1 MTLDAR
7 VDRRQFLR
15 VSALAG
21 GGLLLG
27 TFLDATATGELLA
40 AGAPRRPAADFT
52 PNAFIRLSPDG
63 SVTIIAKNP
72 EVGQGIKTMLP
83 MLIAEELDVDWAS
96 VKIEQAGLDTT
107 KFTNQVAGG
116 STATPNHWL
125 PLRRVGAAARAMLV
139 GAAAQTWGVP
149 AAECETAS
157 GTVTHRASGRT
168 LKYADLLERAATI
181 PAPELDKVALK
192 DPKSFRIIGTRVR
205 GVDNHA
211 IITGKPLYGID
222 ITMPGMLYAVYEKS
236 PVFGGAVK
244 SANLDEIRRE
254 PGVRHAFVVERVG
267 TSPEG
272 LLGGVAIVADS
283 WWLARSA
290 RRKLKV
296 EWDEGPMASLSSADI
311 ASTAAELAKKA
322 PQRTLRKDGDVDA
335 ALANGKVVRAAYF
348 YPFLAHAPLEPQ
360 NCTAHFK
367 DGKLELWAPT
377 QTPDGARRLCMTA
390 LGLKQED
397 ITLHL
402 VRGGGGFGRRL

>member
-15 VSALAG
+15 VSAIAG

-27 TFLDATATGELLA
+27 TFLDVSSAGELLA
-40 AGAPRRPAADFT
+40 AGTPRRPAADFT

-236 PVFGGAVK
+236 PVFGGA
-244 SANLDEIRRE
+244 
-254 PGVRHAFVVERVG
+254 
-267 TSPEG
+267 
-272 LLGGVAIVADS
+272 
-283 WWLARSA
+283 
-290 RRKLKV
+290 
-296 EWDEGPMASLSSADI
+296 
-311 ASTAAELAKKA
+311 
-322 PQRTLRKDGDVDA
+322 
-335 ALANGKVVRAAYF
+335 
-348 YPFLAHAPLEPQ
+348 
-360 NCTAHFK
+360 
-367 DGKLELWAPT
+367 
-377 QTPDGARRLCMTA
+377 
-390 LGLKQED
+390 
-397 ITLHL
+397 
-402 VRGGGGFGRRL
+402 